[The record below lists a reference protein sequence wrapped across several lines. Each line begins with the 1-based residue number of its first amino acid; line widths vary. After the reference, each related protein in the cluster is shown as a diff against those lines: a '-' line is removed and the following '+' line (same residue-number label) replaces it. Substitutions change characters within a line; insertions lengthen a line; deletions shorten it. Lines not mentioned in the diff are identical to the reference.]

1 MTKRATPTRLP
12 FTSVAAY
19 GAGDI
24 ANSMTFSTA
33 GMFLLVYYT
42 DVAGIPAAAAG
53 TLLLLAGLFNAAAD
67 VFAGRIADRNHHRRL
82 GKFRPFLLLGAVPLF
97 LSVAMFH
104 IHTLDSA
111 RTLTYAYL
119 SYFAYCLAYSLV
131 NVPYGALAGTLTRDP
146 RDRARLASARTMGG
160 LATTAFLGIF
170 IAPQFQSGADI
181 RNVLTTLTI
190 GFALVGT
197 LLYLFT
203 ALATREQLPSS
214 APKLSLREARATL
227 AQNVPLQVLC
237 VSSLFFMTANVVTNT
252 AKLFYL
258 RDVLGRLEL
267 FAFLTGAQVVI
278 TLVLALV
285 TPRLVQRWGKRC
297 IYISGGLLGAAGGVL
312 VFAAPEE
319 LVWLAVGG
327 MFLSLTGGAAV
338 SILLWALVA
347 DTVEYGEWKTGHR
360 TDGTNYALLASTRK
374 VGMALGGALAGFA
387 LAWGGYVSGVTEQS
401 ATAELGIR
409 VAAGLA
415 PAIVLLLAVGVMRW
429 YPLTDDAHAEL
440 VLTIQER
447 SSAGSGSTGIDAG
460 ESR

>member
-1 MTKRATPTRLP
+1 MTNGMTDRGASMRLRSL
-12 FTSVAAY
+12 SVTAY

-67 VFAGRIADRNHHRRL
+67 VFAGRIADRNHHRRF
-82 GKFRPFLLLGAVPLF
+82 GKFRPFLLFGAAPLGLC
-97 LSVAMFH
+97 VAMFH
-104 IHTLDSA
+104 IHYLDPAGTLIF
-111 RTLTYAYL
+111 AYV

-146 RDRARLASARTMGG
+146 RDRARLAGARTMGG

-170 IAPQFQSGADI
+170 IAPQFQDGADI

-190 GFALVGT
+190 TFAVVGT

-203 ALATREQLPSS
+203 ALATREQLPHS

-227 AQNVPLQVLC
+227 VQNVPLLVLC
-237 VSSLFFMTANVVTNT
+237 VSSLFFMTSNVITNT

-267 FAFLTGAQVVI
+267 FTVLAGAQVVI
-278 TLVLALV
+278 TLTLALI

-297 IYISGGLLGAAGGVL
+297 VYITGGLVGAAGGVL
-312 VFAAPEE
+312 VFASPNEI
-319 LVWLAVGG
+319 VWLALMG
-327 MFLSLTGGAAV
+327 MFLSLTGAASV
-338 SILLWALVA
+338 SILMWALVA

-374 VGMALGGALAGFA
+374 VGMAFGGGLAAFA
-387 LAWGGYVSGVTEQS
+387 LAWGGYESGAAEQS

-409 VAAGLA
+409 LAAGLA
-415 PAIVLLLAVGVMRW
+415 PAVILVLAVGIMRW
-429 YPLTDDAHAEL
+429 YPLTDDAHAKL

-447 SSAGSGSTGIDAG
+447 SSAENDTS
-460 ESR
+460 ELR

>member
-1 MTKRATPTRLP
+1 MTKRPPSTRLP
-12 FTSVAAY
+12 FLSVASY

-24 ANSMTFSTA
+24 ANSMTFTTV

-53 TLLLLAGLFNAAAD
+53 TLLLLAGLFNAVAD
-67 VFAGRIADRNHHRRL
+67 IFAGRIADRNHDRRL
-82 GKFRPFLLLGAVPLF
+82 GKFRPFLLFGAAPLG
-97 LSVAMFH
+97 LSVVMFH
-104 IHTLDSA
+104 IHNLDSA
-111 RTLTYAYL
+111 WTLTFAYV

-146 RDRARLASARTMGG
+146 GDRARLASARTMGG
-160 LATTAFLGIF
+160 LATTAFLGIL
-170 IAPQFQSGADI
+170 IAPQFQNGADI
-181 RNVLTTLTI
+181 RNVLTPLTVA
-190 GFALVGT
+190 FALVGT

-203 ALATREQLPSS
+203 ALATREQLPAS
-214 APKLSLREARATL
+214 APRLSLRDARNTL
-227 AQNVPLQVLC
+227 VQNVPLQILC
-237 VSSLFFMTANVVTNT
+237 LSSLFFMTANVVTNT

-267 FAFLTGAQVVI
+267 FALLSGAQVVI

-297 IYISGGLLGAAGGVL
+297 IYISGGLLGAAGGVV
-312 VFAAPEE
+312 VFVVPVE
-319 LVWLAVGG
+319 LVWLAVAG
-327 MFLSLTGGAAV
+327 MFLSVSGAAAV
-338 SILLWALVA
+338 SILMWALVA

-360 TDGTNYALLASTRK
+360 TDGTNYSLLASTRK
-374 VGMALGGALAGFA
+374 IGMALGGGLAAFA
-387 LAWGGYVSGVTEQS
+387 LAWGGYVSGATEQS

-415 PAIVLLLAVGVMRW
+415 PAVILLLAVGVMRW
-429 YPLTDDAHAEL
+429 YPLTDDAHAKL

-447 SSAGSGSTGIDAG
+447 S
-460 ESR
+460 

>member
-1 MTKRATPTRLP
+1 MTNGTTRRGAPTRLRP
-12 FTSVAAY
+12 LSVTAY

-67 VFAGRIADRNHHRRL
+67 VFAGRIADRNHHRRF
-82 GKFRPFLLLGAVPLF
+82 GKFRPFLLFGAAPLGLC
-97 LSVAMFH
+97 VAMFH
-104 IHTLDSA
+104 IHHLDPAVTLIF
-111 RTLTYAYL
+111 AYL
-119 SYFAYCLAYSLV
+119 SYFAFCLAYSLV

-170 IAPQFQSGADI
+170 IAPQFQDGADI

-203 ALATREQLPSS
+203 ALATREQLPHS
-214 APKLSLREARATL
+214 APKLSLRQARTTL
-227 AQNVPLQVLC
+227 VQNVPLLVLC
-237 VSSLFFMTANVVTNT
+237 VSSLFFMTSNVVTNT

-267 FAFLTGAQVVI
+267 FAVLTAAQVVI
-278 TLVLALV
+278 TLALALL

-297 IYISGGLLGAAGGVL
+297 VYISGGLVGAAGGVL
-312 VFAAPEE
+312 VFVSPSEI
-319 LVWLAVGG
+319 VWLALTG
-327 MFLSLTGGAAV
+327 MFLALAGAASV
-338 SILLWALVA
+338 SILMWALVA

-374 VGMALGGALAGFA
+374 IGMAFGGGLAAFA
-387 LAWGGYVSGVTEQS
+387 LAWGGYESGAAEQS

-409 VAAGLA
+409 LAAGLA
-415 PAIVLLLAVGVMRW
+415 PAAVLVLAVGIMKW
-429 YPLTDDAHAEL
+429 YPLTDDAHAKL

-447 SSAGSGSTGIDAG
+447 SSAGTNVSEA
-460 ESR
+460 R